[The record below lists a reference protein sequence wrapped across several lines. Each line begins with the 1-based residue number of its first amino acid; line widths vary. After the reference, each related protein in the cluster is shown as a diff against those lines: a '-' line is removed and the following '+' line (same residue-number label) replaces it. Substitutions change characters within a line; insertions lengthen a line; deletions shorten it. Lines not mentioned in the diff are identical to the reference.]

1 MMFYVYLIRSNQLD
15 QYYIGQTNDLR
26 RRIEEHKTG
35 MSKYTSR
42 TNDWTLLYYEAYTSR
57 KLAMKRELCLKPRAR
72 SFQELIKRVIDE
84 SGEG

>member
-26 RRIEEHKTG
+26 RRIDEHKTG

-42 TNDWTLLYYEAYTSR
+42 TDDWMLVYYEAYTSR
-57 KLAMKRELCLKPRAR
+57 SLAMKREKRLKPRAR
-72 SFQELIKRVIDE
+72 SFQELMKRVVDE

>member
-1 MMFYVYLIRSNQLD
+1 MFYVYLIRSNQLD

-42 TNDWTLLYYEAYTSR
+42 TNDWTITLLRSIHVA
-57 KLAMKRELCLKPRAR
+57 KIAMKRELCHQSREQGRFKN
-72 SFQELIKRVIDE
+72 
-84 SGEG
+84 

>member
-1 MMFYVYLIRSNQLD
+1 MFYVYLIRSNQLD